1 LGDFV
6 KVEHSAGTTE
16 IVRIDQIFIHNL
28 DRKDRVFLKVTD
40 TDSTFTDFDVLLQYP
55 RLTLLQSD
63 DIKIL
68 GLPALLA
75 HNLYILLVTEDIADA
90 HNHPLRVP
98 KLLLGRSDGTSLLW
112 VQQSLQWFIMVRF
125 QGSKA

>member
-16 IVRIDQIFIHNL
+16 IVRIDQIFIHNP
-28 DRKDRVFLKVTD
+28 DRKGRVFPKVTD